1 MNKMI
6 NNMNNMMMLNQNNV
20 NQNNKQIVLDLIN
33 QNIQMENQ
41 IMINNN
47 KIKNIIENPNFN
59 IENNQINDLYN
70 NLYDIEFFPG
80 EIGDKINVIFEEGN
94 TKIIKINV
102 VAPVNATMKQL
113 LEVFYIKLQ
122 IYGKSYSKKIKKLN
136 EYYFLF
142 KNMKIPLDEKKTIY
156 YYGLRN
162 EMENITFWD

>member
-70 NLYDIEFFPG
+70 ELYDIEFFPG

-113 LEVFYIKLQ
+113 LEVFYIKFQ

-142 KNMKIPLDEKKTIY
+142 KNMEIPLDEKKTIY
-156 YYGLRN
+156 DYGLRN
-162 EMENITFWD
+162 GMENITFWY